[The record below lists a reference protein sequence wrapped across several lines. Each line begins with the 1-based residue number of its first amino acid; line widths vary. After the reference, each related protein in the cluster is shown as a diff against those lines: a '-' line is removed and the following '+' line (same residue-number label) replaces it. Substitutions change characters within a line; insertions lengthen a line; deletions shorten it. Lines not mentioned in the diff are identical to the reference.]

1 MNLYI
6 IKDILFGVATGDVLG
21 VAVEFNDREVLRANP
36 VTERQ
41 WRLTVLLMPDRDLRQ
56 VLSRVN

>member
-1 MNLYI
+1 MNLNI
-6 IKDILFGVATGDVLG
+6 IKDILFGVATGDALG

-41 WRLTVLLMPDRDLRQ
+41 WRLAVLLMPDRDLRQ
-56 VLSRVN
+56 VLSGVN